1 MEPTKKSR
9 DHELSGSADSESS
22 DARPAVSQ
30 AADGVDPGREDQPP
44 KEASS
49 PDGPDEASSRHGE
62 VAEEE
67 PETGGEDGG
76 TDEDAPRAGG
86 IPVPEDI
93 VRKHREKH
101 RSLLPDAWQV
111 RLPVFEGPLDLLLH
125 LIRIN
130 EVEIVDIPV
139 ALICDQ
145 YHEYLDLMESLDLDV
160 AGEYIYEAA
169 ILIQL
174 KSRLLLP
181 QPKVEEGEEP
191 PADPREEL
199 VQRLLEYQKIKEAAQ
214 TLAEVSN
221 VRSGLWTR
229 DPKKVEKLTGAPEGE
244 LEIGDLSLFDL
255 LKVFRRVLDRYDRE
269 HPPEIV
275 LRGETFSVRDQI
287 DRWVSRLAG
296 GKPVDLIDEMLAMSC
311 RGEAIATFLAIL
323 EMGKLQLIRLHL
335 ADSGDVLIYRTAR
348 EFDASEIEGE
358 WQ

>member
-1 MEPTKKSR
+1 MTASNLRTMVATNEETQEPTVDSKEPEST
-9 DHELSGSADSESS
+9 DNDDSSGSADAGESPGIS
-22 DARPAVSQ
+22 LDEPLSGDVTSQ
-30 AADGVDPGREDQPP
+30 ASEEDVG
-44 KEASS
+44 E
-49 PDGPDEASSRHGE
+49 PDAVE
-62 VAEEE
+62 AEE
-67 PETGGEDGG
+67 DS
-76 TDEDAPRAGG
+76 PRAGG

-139 ALICDQ
+139 ARICDQ
-145 YHEYLDLMESLDLDV
+145 YHEYLDLMEQLDLDI

-191 PADPREEL
+191 PPDPREEL
-199 VQRLLEYQKIKEAAQ
+199 VQRLLEYQRIKEAAQ

-229 DPKKVEKLTGAPEGE
+229 DPKKVEKLSGAPDGE

-287 DRWVSRLAG
+287 DRWVRRLAA
-296 GKPVDLIDEMLAMSC
+296 GKPIDLTDEMLAMSC

-335 ADSGDVLIYRTAR
+335 TDSDRVLIYRTAR
-348 EFDASEIEGE
+348 EFDASEVEGE